1 MPLLYIKENTTVG
14 ELKKFLANVPDD
26 SSIFTTTANESNIR
40 FDDYVISEDKHEL
53 YIEEV

>member
-26 SSIFTTTANESNIR
+26 SNIFTTTANESNIR

>member
-1 MPLLYIKENTTVG
+1 MPLLYIKENTTAG